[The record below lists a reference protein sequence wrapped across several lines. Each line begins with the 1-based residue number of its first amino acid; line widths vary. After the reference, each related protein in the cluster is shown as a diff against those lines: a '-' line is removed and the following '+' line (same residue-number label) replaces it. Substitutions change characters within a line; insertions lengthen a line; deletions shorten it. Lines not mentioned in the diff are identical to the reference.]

1 VAEGGDGC
9 DVVYVKAVRPWYMA
23 PPISWV
29 VPHQPERKVALD
41 RLGPQVWRW
50 CDGERTVAAE
60 HALTF
65 HEARVAV
72 AGHISSPVKRGVL
85 AIVMLEEDAA

>member
-1 VAEGGDGC
+1 
-9 DVVYVKAVRPWYMA
+9 MF
-23 PPISWV
+23 
-29 VPHQPERKVALD
+29 
-41 RLGPQVWRW
+41 
-50 CDGERTVAAE
+50 AAE

-72 AGHISSPVKRGVL
+72 AGHMSSPVKRGVL